1 MMLDDGQV
9 LLGLTISAD
18 EFRRTAL
25 GLNRNTPIRPG
36 ELRVKIGNMS
46 FLILL
51 QVLERNQSKQ
61 RRKLGLSVRFKTNA
75 SGHERRRENRCGRLQ
90 RARSY

>member
-1 MMLDDGQV
+1 MLDDGQV

-18 EFRRTAL
+18 EIRRTAL
-25 GLNRNTPIRPG
+25 GLNQNAPIRPG

-46 FLILL
+46 FLIPL

-75 SGHERRRENRCGRLQ
+75 SGHGRRRGN
-90 RARSY
+90 

>member
-25 GLNRNTPIRPG
+25 GLNRDAPIRPG

-46 FLILL
+46 FFDSASSII
-51 QVLERNQSKQ
+51 LERNQSKI
-61 RRKLGLSVRFKTNA
+61 KTEA
-75 SGHERRRENRCGRLQ
+75 GTICTL
-90 RARSY
+90 